1 MTTPLGTAVVTGGGS
16 GFGAAA
22 AARLS
27 LAGWLVA
34 VLDADYASAQTVSD
48 KVVAAGGLAV
58 AYRCDVSDQAQ
69 VNAVI
74 GEVVNDVGEISGLFN
89 NAGITWMWQPWGEV
103 RAEDV
108 RRVFEVNVVGAFNV
122 LNAVVPSMRRNG
134 VGAVVNTASTTSF
147 KGYGTASAAYV
158 ASKHATLGLTREA
171 AVELAREG
179 IRVNAVAPGVAD
191 TPLMHRVHSA
201 MNPEDPQAAM
211 REFAAR
217 IPDGRYATAAEV
229 AEVVAFLLD
238 PVNAHVTGAIVS
250 IDGGEVAS

>member
-1 MTTPLGTAVVTGGGS
+1 MAKTLGTAIVTGGGS

-27 LAGWLVA
+27 LAGWSVA
-34 VLDADYASAQTVSD
+34 VLDVHQTSAQAVSER
-48 KVVAAGGLAV
+48 VGASGGTAV
-58 AYRCDVSDQAQ
+58 AYRCDVSDQAG
-69 VNAVI
+69 VDEVI
-74 GEVVNDVGEISGLFN
+74 GQVVHDLGEIAGLFN
-89 NAGITWMWQPWGEV
+89 NAGITGLEQPWGNVTAANV
-103 RAEDV
+103 RSV
-108 RRVFEVNVVGAFNV
+108 LEVNVVGAFNV

-134 VGAVVNTASTTSF
+134 FGAIVNTASTASF
-147 KGYGTASAAYV
+147 KGYGNGAAYV
-158 ASKHATLGLTREA
+158 VSKHATLGLTREA

-191 TPLMHRVHSA
+191 TPLMHRVHSV
-201 MNPEDPQAAM
+201 MNPEDPHAAM
-211 REFAAR
+211 LEIAAR

-238 PVNAHVTGAIVS
+238 PTNAHITGAIFA